1 MSSHRLVLV
10 PQKEFGKTGYQVG
23 TLGFGAMRLPT
34 RKDGHVDFDRAVHL
48 IRYAINHGVNFLDS
62 HHFYHQGESEEA
74 IGRAISGLD
83 RKKLVLQTKIGMY
96 NNYTEKQCLQLL
108 ENALKK
114 LRTVYLDFYLTH
126 SLSWEHYQSFNRLFL
141 QVTDKAMALGLIKY
155 RGFSS
160 HDTPEN
166 VKKFVESGHFST
178 MTIQYNLINRQYQS
192 VIELAWK
199 KGMGVVVMGPV
210 GGGLLASP
218 EPEFLKLLPPGQT
231 DPAVLALRF
240 VLSNKYVHVAC
251 SGMSTLKQ
259 VKQNIATAAINKS
272 LTAREINQMD
282 ALIKQRKK
290 LLNLP
295 CTACGYC
302 LPCPHQVKIP
312 YLFRQYNL
320 ARVFGIEEKAR
331 KAYLRLKPE
340 ERASSCAGCRLCEKK
355 CPQKIPISR
364 RLREIRDYFEK

>member
-1 MSSHRLVLV
+1 MAEKRKLLI
-10 PQKEFGKTGYQVG
+10 PRKEFGRTGYRVG

-34 RKDGHVDFDRAVHL
+34 RKDGHVDFDRAARL
-48 IRYAINHGVNFLDS
+48 IRYAINHGVNFLDT

-74 IGRAISGLD
+74 VGRAIAGMG
-83 RKKLVLQTKIGMY
+83 RKNLVLQTKIGMY
-96 NNYTEKQCLQLL
+96 NNYTEKQFWQLL

-114 LRTVYLDFYLTH
+114 LRTSYLDFYLTH
-126 SLSWEHYQSFNRLFL
+126 SLSWKHYESFNRLFL
-141 QVTDKAMALGLIKY
+141 KVTDKAMALNLIKY

-166 VKKFVESGHFST
+166 VKKFVESGYFST

-192 VIELAWK
+192 VIELAWE
-199 KGMGVVVMGPV
+199 KGMGVVVMGPI

-218 EPEFLKLLPPGQT
+218 EPEFLKLLPSGQT

-240 VLSNKYVHVAC
+240 VLSDKHVHVAC

-259 VKQNIATAAINKS
+259 VKQNIATATINEP
-272 LTAREINQMD
+272 LTAKEISQMD
-282 ALIKQRKK
+282 ALIKQRRK

-295 CTACGYC
+295 CTGCGYC

-320 ARVFGIEEKAR
+320 ARVFGIEKKAR
-331 KAYLRLKPE
+331 KAYLRLKAE
-340 ERASSCAGCRLCEKK
+340 EKASSCTGCRQCEKK

-364 RLREIRDYFEK
+364 RLQELRDYFEK